1 MAHRQSIGV
10 NDLSRYAHCARIALA
25 VAAVCLGGCG
35 GPEMMIA
42 SSIAQAALKT
52 GIRYANENKVTSDQ
66 AWHRDRFDF
75 VVSQAAAGLALG
87 LYFQAQEEAEAEH
100 WICRAATSGDVRAQ
114 LQLGH
119 WYNEDRLEEDMWP
132 FIGLDPSN
140 REAYLWYSF
149 AAEGG
154 DSLAQAMRDRVAP
167 TLTEDQL
174 AEAKR
179 RASAQDAGGCR
190 FFATAHGGIKSQKA
204 VDR

>member
-1 MAHRQSIGV
+1 MDWLCRFSQIIA
-10 NDLSRYAHCARIALA
+10 ALA
-25 VAAVCLGGCG
+25 VFCLSGCG

-52 GIRYANENKVTSDQ
+52 GIRYANENKTTADE
-66 AWHRDRFDF
+66 AWHRDRFDY
-75 VVSQAAAGLALG
+75 VVSQAATGDVDAQFALG

-190 FFATAHGGIKSQKA
+190 FFATAHGGVTPQKPA
-204 VDR
+204 DR